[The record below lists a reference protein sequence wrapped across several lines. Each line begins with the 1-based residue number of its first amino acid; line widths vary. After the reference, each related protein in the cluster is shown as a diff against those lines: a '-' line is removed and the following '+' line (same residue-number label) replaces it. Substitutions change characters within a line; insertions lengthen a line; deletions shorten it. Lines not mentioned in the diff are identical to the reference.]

1 MTTITQHN
9 RNLAPKKVNKFYVKF
24 FGMTENDSNL
34 LGRQVTSLER
44 PTITFNVSENRNKM
58 QKRNDVSEIEF
69 DPITIEFNDDLN
81 SLTNKALYN
90 QILKQSTDNPNDYL
104 FEIKVEV
111 FSEGSNI
118 AEHFVIKN
126 CFIQSLTHSQ
136 NIYSNSENNTITAT
150 IGFGTVEYIFD

>member
-1 MTTITQHN
+1 MTTVAQHN

-24 FGMTENDSNL
+24 FGMEDNVSNV

-44 PTITFNVSENRNKM
+44 PTITFNVSENRHKM
-58 QKRNDVSEIEF
+58 VKRNDVSEIEF

-81 SLTNKALYN
+81 SLTIKALYN
-90 QILKQSTDNPNDYL
+90 QVTKQSLNTGDYL

-111 FSEGSNI
+111 YADDNNI
-118 AEHFVIKN
+118 VEHFVIKH
-126 CFIQSLTHSQ
+126 CFIQSLSHSQ
-136 NIYSNSENNTITAT
+136 HIYSNSENNTITAT